1 VVENMSYFLCPHCGQ
16 RTEIFSYGEGK
27 NTAAKFQVP
36 FLGEIPLHASVRLYG
51 DTGKPVVSLG
61 EDLAEAKP
69 FYALARQ
76 VAAAISVAA
85 LREPAAPIVQ
95 IQ

>member
-1 VVENMSYFLCPHCGQ
+1 MSYFLCPHCGQ
-16 RTEIFSYGEGK
+16 RTDVFSSGEGK
-27 NTAAKFQVP
+27 AMAEKFQVP
-36 FLGEIPLHASVRLYG
+36 FLGEIPLDSSIRLHG
-51 DTGKPVVSLG
+51 DTGKPVVTFG
-61 EDLAEAKP
+61 EEAPEAKP

-76 VAAAISVAA
+76 VAAAASVAA